1 MMTDIECTPFPA
13 NSRCKSE
20 LWHLGPSLQVSWDE
34 WGQGQVGASQVL
46 PPLYFTQAKTLLPVC
61 SCGSGFHLSV
71 QTLWISVSCGLFMWL
86 WLCPP
91 RAPPLLPVSP
101 GWSTTTSGWCHPF
114 TTEKSSKQKE
124 KGSDSISLPRVMK
137 SRLPSDSAHF
147 LIDLIHGLWATG
159 LFFMKAE
166 SLEHTVTTLLFSLRF
181 VGKVS
186 GCSTFQIRTAGL
198 WTALTRW

>member
-1 MMTDIECTPFPA
+1 MMTDIEYTPFPA

-61 SCGSGFHLSV
+61 SCGSGSHLSV

-86 WLCPP
+86 WLWPP

-124 KGSDSISLPRVMK
+124 KGSDSISLPSYEEQASLWLSPLPDWFNPWPLGNWFVLHEGGK
-137 SRLPSDSAHF
+137 SGAH
-147 LIDLIHGLWATG
+147 
-159 LFFMKAE
+159 
-166 SLEHTVTTLLFSLRF
+166 SYNPPLLTQ
-181 VGKVS
+181 VCWEG
-186 GCSTFQIRTAGL
+186 
-198 WTALTRW
+198 